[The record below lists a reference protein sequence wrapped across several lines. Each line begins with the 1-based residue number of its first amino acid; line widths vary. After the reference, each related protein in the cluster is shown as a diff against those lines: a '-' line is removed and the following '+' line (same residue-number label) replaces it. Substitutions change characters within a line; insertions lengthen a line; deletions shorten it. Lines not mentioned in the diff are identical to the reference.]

1 MKLGD
6 IVETTSGP
14 GRITGI
20 VPSETDPIQHP
31 EKVQKSDDYDSC
43 DKSQIGGAPRDH
55 ESYIVAI
62 TGRPTKTQGNRPD
75 ILVWPKNRNIVVANP
90 IKDIPKP
97 KATVKSN
104 RRKVNYG

>member
-14 GRITGI
+14 GRIVGI
-20 VPSETDPIQHP
+20 VPSETDPVHHP
-31 EKVQKSDDYDSC
+31 EKVKKSDDYDSC
-43 DKSQIGGAPRDH
+43 DKSQIGQGLARNH

-62 TGRPTKTQGNRPD
+62 SGKPTKTHGNRPD

-90 IKDIPKP
+90 RIKEVPKTRVTSRK
-97 KATVKSN
+97 KA
-104 RRKVNYG
+104 